1 MRDMGDAIGAEFWGK
16 GANVY
21 FGPGLNVARLANGG
35 RNFEY
40 LSGEDPYLGY
50 TLVKPL
56 VRSVQSHRVIAN
68 AKHFMDNNQ
77 EGLRAPNSTARF
89 GKGDRHSTSAEV
101 DERTQMELYLPP
113 FLGAVEAGVASFMCA
128 NNLINGE
135 YACQNG
141 RVQNDYL
148 KNWSDFHGFIC
159 SDYDGTR
166 STVDAAEG
174 GLDIAM
180 PGVGGQH
187 PGFFGGML
195 KKAVQDGTVDVSV
208 VHDKAV
214 RILYAMAVTGA
225 LDDVATATRSSDKDV
240 TSDAHRTLAR
250 TLAAASC
257 ILLKNDDGMLPL
269 AAAAVGGLHIAVI
282 GAAGGPLGAIY
293 GGSGSGKVVPK
304 SPVSILEALEAIG
317 KADANVI
324 TSFADG
330 TNVTETRLKAAAA
343 DVVLV
348 VLAQSSTEGH
358 DRDSLE
364 LPGSSLVPIV
374 ASVNRNVIVATIT
387 PGPFLTDEW
396 AQAAKAII
404 DMGLPGEQEGNGL
417 VDVLFGAVNP
427 SGRLP
432 HTLPNKW
439 NEVGM
444 QPRQYPGVPPHN
456 ISGQPP
462 RQPCSFVPAIAA
474 SFVPCAPT
482 KAYYDE
488 KLEVGYRWYNTHGVA
503 PAFPFGHGLSYT
515 TFAYSNLRIVSGKNG
530 RTPRSVS
537 VVVQN
542 TGLRSVQRWC
552 NCMCVSQHRPESQ
565 TARS

>member
-1 MRDMGDAIGAEFWGK
+1 M
-16 GANVY
+16 
-21 FGPGLNVARLANGG
+21 
-35 RNFEY
+35 
-40 LSGEDPYLGY
+40 
-50 TLVKPL
+50 
-56 VRSVQSHRVIAN
+56 
-68 AKHFMDNNQ
+68 
-77 EGLRAPNSTARF
+77 
-89 GKGDRHSTSAEV
+89 
-101 DERTQMELYLPP
+101 
-113 FLGAVEAGVASFMCA
+113 
-128 NNLINGE
+128 
-135 YACQNG
+135 
-141 RVQNDYL
+141 
-148 KNWSDFHGFIC
+148 
-159 SDYDGTR
+159 
-166 STVDAAEG
+166 
-174 GLDIAM
+174 
-180 PGVGGQH
+180 
-187 PGFFGGML
+187 
-195 KKAVQDGTVDVSV
+195 
-208 VHDKAV
+208 
-214 RILYAMAVTGA
+214 
-225 LDDVATATRSSDKDV
+225 
-240 TSDAHRTLAR
+240 
-250 TLAAASC
+250 
-257 ILLKNDDGMLPL
+257 
-269 AAAAVGGLHIAVI
+269 
-282 GAAGGPLGAIY
+282 
-293 GGSGSGKVVPK
+293 PK

-374 ASVNRNVIVATIT
+374 ASVNRNVIVAIIT

-456 ISGQPP
+456 ISGNRRASRARLSPQLPP
-462 RQPCSFVPAIAA
+462 RLYL
-474 SFVPCAPT
+474 APRPRR
-482 KAYYDE
+482 YDQ

-515 TFAYSNLRIVSGKNG
+515 TFAYSNLRIVSAKNG

-542 TGLRSVQRWC
+542 TGLRSGAEVVQLYVRFPASAGEPDSPQLRGFEKLTLAPGDKRTVTFSEGSIGDDRWLSIWDVKTHAWALPRGEFDVLVGASSVDIRVRGKI
-552 NCMCVSQHRPESQ
+552 NIL
-565 TARS
+565 